1 MISHTEHTR
10 PEAPK
15 VRRGI
20 RELFHSTFGNAM
32 KDERLNA
39 IRYKAAS
46 VGFIVSYALTF
57 AVLIVMEFVD
67 TPERV
72 SYKTL
77 LMIPLLGGCF
87 ANMIYLW
94 IKRYPEAVQEVWTR
108 SADGRKIA
116 RNSVIFQSLLSSIFY
131 YAGLRLFP
139 GILDTKG
146 GVTDI
151 VLSLAMGIWFGLVM
165 WWDLARTRKKHAAA
179 RDNGKV

>member
-1 MISHTEHTR
+1 MISHTEQ
-10 PEAPK
+10 ALPK
-15 VRRGI
+15 VSKVKRGL
-20 RELFHSTFGNAM
+20 RALFHSTIGNAT

-39 IRYKAAS
+39 IRYKGAS
-46 VGFIVSYALTF
+46 VAFMVSYILTF

-67 TPERV
+67 APERV

-77 LMIPLLGGCF
+77 LMIHLLGGCF

-94 IKRYPEAVQEVWTR
+94 IKRYPEAVQEMLTR
-108 SADGRKIA
+108 SSDGRKIA

-139 GILDTKG
+139 GFLDTKG

-151 VLSLAMGIWFGLVM
+151 VISLTMGLWVGLVM
-165 WWDLARTRKKHAAA
+165 WWDLARSRKKNAAA
-179 RDNGKV
+179 RENGKV